1 MRNPTLLTVLLLP
14 PLLGV
19 AVMALFAWLVL
30 YPDLMAEV
38 LAEARL
44 EFAQTGA
51 NTASEIGAR
60 FAHHDGPEID
70 AIDRAALRSRAD
82 LVLLADPGGK
92 PVFANDVMLQG
103 TDLDTV
109 AQVPAALRRAA
120 ADRAC
125 GRGLVVAEGDRLLA
139 GCWTINRGNRL
150 LGGADAVAGH
160 LLLVQRIDWAMDQA
174 RADLL
179 NDSLRLGG
187 ALLALL
193 GLLVFLS
200 VRLIVAPVATLAGRL
215 QRVGANDEPVRLPR
229 NGIRELRDFAR
240 VLNQALTSL
249 RRRERELQSIL
260 DTAVDG
266 IVTID
271 TGGTILQANRAVTTL
286 FGHPV
291 GAMVGQS
298 ITMLMTDTDAGRH
311 ATYVNAYIETGQ
323 ARVIGKGR
331 EVVARRADGSTFL
344 AWLSVGRL
352 ELSTGL
358 HFTALIRDV
367 TAERQAEIEMHRLA
381 HRDPELDLLNRRSW
395 ERELEGLLAAGR
407 EGAGFWVLLAY
418 VRNLDDLA
426 VTFGPQVETA
436 IMGAVHRRIHGMLT
450 GCELTARLA
459 RRQLAYAILSPGGE
473 APPYLTTAL
482 SASFRDGVDLGG
494 LSMLPDVHFV
504 VMPQAQEFSDR
515 EALILAQDAGG
526 SWAAQ
531 TADQRASPIFTYDD
545 HVAQSIKERTE
556 VAADLPGAMA
566 AGLLHPVFQ
575 PQIRL
580 KDGSVRGVE
589 TLVRWRRPDGRPG
602 AGPALFIPVAERIGL
617 VGDIDRLVTR
627 RTLDHLSAGRLH
639 LPRDAVISI
648 NASVK
653 ELADPVWL
661 DGLLDI
667 VRAAG
672 VPPGRL
678 EIEVTE
684 TAVMENLDRTAGVL
698 AHLRAG
704 GVKVAIDDFGAG
716 YASLSYLKHLPA
728 DLIKI
733 DQGFIRDLADSRRSR
748 HIVAAVIN
756 LAHDLEMEVV
766 AEGVENAATADI
778 LTEIGCDIGQGWH
791 FGRPMEADA
800 LSAFM
805 RERETGRA
813 P

>member
-14 PLLGV
+14 PFLGV
-19 AVMALFAWLVL
+19 AIMALFAWLVL

-38 LAEARL
+38 REHERL
-44 EFAQTGA
+44 EFAQVGA
-51 NTASEIGAR
+51 NTASEIAER
-60 FAHHDGPEID
+60 FSHHDGPEMD
-70 AIDRAALRSRAD
+70 AIDRAALRARAD
-82 LVLLADPGGK
+82 LVLLVDTGGK
-92 PVFANDVMLQG
+92 PVFANDVLLENHHLAAI
-103 TDLDTV
+103 D
-109 AQVPAALRRAA
+109 AVPAALRRAA
-120 ADRAC
+120 LDRAC
-125 GRGLVVAEGDRLLA
+125 GRGLVLADGDHLLG
-139 GCWTINRGNRL
+139 GCWTINSGNRL
-150 LGGADAVAGH
+150 LGGPDAVAGH
-160 LLLVQRIDWAMDQA
+160 LLLVRRIDWAMAQA
-174 RADLL
+174 RAELL

-187 ALLALL
+187 GLLALL
-193 GLLVFLS
+193 GMLVFLS

-215 QRVGANDEPVRLPR
+215 QRVGSNDEPVRLPR
-229 NGIRELRDFAR
+229 RGIRELRDFAR
-240 VLNQALTSL
+240 VLNSTLSAL

-271 TGGTILQANRAVTTL
+271 AEGNILQANRAVSNL

-298 ITMLMTDTDAGRH
+298 VSMLMTDIDAGRH
-311 ATYVNAYIETGQ
+311 LDYVKSYMDSGQ

-352 ELSTGL
+352 ELSSGL

-367 TAERQAEIEMHRLA
+367 TAERQAGIELHRLA
-381 HRDPELDLLNRRSW
+381 HRDPDLDLLNRRSW
-395 ERELEGLLAAGR
+395 ERELEGLLDAAR
-407 EGAGFWVLLAY
+407 EGMGFWVLLAY

-473 APPYLTTAL
+473 APPYLTAAL

-504 VMPQAQEFSDR
+504 VMPQAQLFADR

-531 TADQRASPIFTYDD
+531 TADHRASPIFTYDD
-545 HVAQSIKERTE
+545 HVSRAIRERTE

-566 AGLLHPVFQ
+566 GGLLHPVFQ
-575 PQIRL
+575 PQVRL

-589 TLVRWRRPDGRPG
+589 TLVRWRRPDGKPG
-602 AGPALFIPVAERIGL
+602 PGPALFIPVAERIGL

-661 DGLLDI
+661 DGLLDM

-672 VPPGRL
+672 VPAGQL

-698 AHLRAG
+698 AHLRAS

-791 FGRPMEADA
+791 FGRPMDADA
-800 LSAFM
+800 LSVFM
-805 RERETGRA
+805 KERAGA
-813 P
+813 A

>member
-1 MRNPTLLTVLLLP
+1 MRNPTLLALMLLP

-19 AVMALFAWLVL
+19 AVMALVGWQFL
-30 YPDLMAEV
+30 YPGMMAEV
-38 LAEARL
+38 RERERQA
-44 EFAQTGA
+44 FAQVGA
-51 NTASEIGAR
+51 ATAAEIADHEVWAGLDGNTI
-60 FAHHDGPEID
+60 
-70 AIDRAALRSRAD
+70 IDRAALRSRAE
-82 LVLLADPGGK
+82 LVLLTDATGHPT
-92 PVFANDVMLQG
+92 FANDVVLQNSG
-103 TDLDTV
+103 P
-109 AQVPAALRRAA
+109 AAMEAVPAALRQAV
-120 ADRAC
+120 ADGTC
-125 GRGLVVAEGDRLLA
+125 GGGLVMADGDRLVA
-139 GCWTINRGNRL
+139 GCWTITRGGSL
-150 LGGADAVAGH
+150 AGGLDAVAGH
-160 LLLVQRIDWAMDQA
+160 LLLVRRIGWAMEQA

-179 NDSLRLGG
+179 NQSLRLGG
-187 ALLALL
+187 VML
-193 GLLVFLS
+193 GLVGLLLFLS
-200 VRLIVAPVATLAGRL
+200 VRLIVAPVATLSGRL
-215 QRVGANDEPVRLPR
+215 ARAGIGDEPLHLPR

-240 VLNQALTSL
+240 VLNNALAAL

-271 TGGTILQANRAVTTL
+271 AEGTILQANRAVSSL

-291 GAMVGQS
+291 GAMLGQPL
-298 ITMLMTDTDAGRH
+298 TMLMTDTDAARH
-311 ATYVNAYIETGQ
+311 DDYIKAYMETGQ
-323 ARVIGKGR
+323 ARVIGRGR

-367 TAERQAEIEMHRLA
+367 TAERQAEIELHRLA

-395 ERELEGLLAAGR
+395 ETELEGMLEAGR
-407 EGAGFWVLLAY
+407 DGGGFWVLLAY

-426 VTFGPQVETA
+426 VTFGPQVETPL
-436 IMGAVHRRIHGMLT
+436 MGAVHRRIHTLLP

-459 RRQLAYAILSPGGE
+459 RRQLAYAVTSPEGE
-473 APPYLTTAL
+473 APPYLTATLA
-482 SASFRDGVDLGG
+482 AAFRDGVDLGG

-504 VMPQAQEFSDR
+504 ILSQAQGFDSR
-515 EALILAQDAGG
+515 EALVLAQDAGG

-531 TADQRASPIFTYDD
+531 TAEHRASPVFTYDD
-545 HVAQSIKERTE
+545 HVARAIRERTE
-556 VAADLPGAMA
+556 VAAELPGAMA

-575 PQIRL
+575 PQMRL

-589 TLVRWRRPDGRPG
+589 TLVRWRRPDGTPG
-602 AGPALFIPVAERIGL
+602 PGPALFIPVAERIGL

-627 RTLDHLSAGRLH
+627 RTLDQLSSGRLH

-667 VRAAG
+667 VRDAG
-672 VPPGRL
+672 VQPGRL

-698 AHLRAG
+698 AHLRSA

-716 YASLSYLKHLPA
+716 YASLSYLKNLPA

-748 HIVAAVIN
+748 HIVAAVIA
-756 LAHDLEMEVV
+756 LAHDLGMEVV

-791 FGRPMEADA
+791 FGRPMDADS

-805 RERETGRA
+805 KERAG
-813 P
+813 

>member
-14 PLLGV
+14 PFLGV

-38 LAEARL
+38 LEQERL
-44 EFAQTGA
+44 EFAQIGA
-51 NTASEIGAR
+51 NTASEMAER
-60 FAHHDGPEID
+60 LSHHDGPEMD

-82 LVLLADPGGK
+82 LVLLVGNDGI
-92 PVFANDVMLQG
+92 PVFANDVMLEG
-103 TDLDTV
+103 GNLGAV
-109 AQVPAALRRAA
+109 AAVPAVLRRAA

-125 GRGLVVAEGDRLLA
+125 GRGLLVTEGDRVLA
-139 GCWTINRGNRL
+139 GCWTINSDNRL

-160 LLLVQRIDWAMDQA
+160 LLLVHRIDWALAQA
-174 RADLL
+174 RATLL

-187 ALLALL
+187 GLLALL

-200 VRLIVAPVATLAGRL
+200 VRLIVAPVSALAGRL
-215 QRVGANDEPVRLPR
+215 QQVEFNNEPVRLPR
-229 NGIRELRDFAR
+229 SGIRELRDFAR
-240 VLNQALTSL
+240 VLNHALTSL

-271 TGGTILQANRAVTTL
+271 ADGNILQANRAVSNL

-298 ITMLMTDTDAGRH
+298 VSMLMTDIDAGRH
-311 ATYVNAYIETGQ
+311 LGYVNAYMDTGQ

-352 ELSTGL
+352 ELPTGL

-367 TAERQAEIEMHRLA
+367 TAERQAKIELHRLA
-381 HRDPELDLLNRRSW
+381 HRDPDLDLLNRRSW
-395 ERELEGLLAAGR
+395 ERELEGMLAAAQD
-407 EGAGFWVLLAY
+407 GAGFWVLLAY

-426 VTFGPQVETA
+426 VTFGPQIETD

-494 LSMLPDVHFV
+494 LSTLPDVHFV
-504 VMPQAQEFSDR
+504 VMPQAHLFANR

-545 HVAQSIKERTE
+545 HVSRAIKERTE
-556 VAADLPGAMA
+556 VAGDLPAAMA

-589 TLVRWRRPDGRPG
+589 TLVRWRRPDGKQGPG
-602 AGPALFIPVAERIGL
+602 PGLFIPVAERIGL

-627 RTLDHLSAGRLH
+627 RTLDHLSAGRLN

-661 DGLLDI
+661 DGLLDM

-672 VPPGRL
+672 VPPGQL

-698 AHLRAG
+698 AHLRAS

-766 AEGVENAATADI
+766 AEGVENATTADI
-778 LTEIGCDIGQGWH
+778 LVEIGCDIGQGWH
-791 FGRPMEADA
+791 FGRPMDADA
-800 LSAFM
+800 LARFIQ
-805 RERETGRA
+805 ERAGA
-813 P
+813 A

>member
-1 MRNPTLLTVLLLP
+1 MRSPTLLALMLLP

-19 AVMALFAWLVL
+19 VITALFGWLVL
-30 YPDLMAEV
+30 YPGVTAEM
-38 LAEARL
+38 L
-44 EFAQTGA
+44 ERERQSFAQSGS
-51 NTASEIGAR
+51 NTAAEIANHFGGE
-60 FAHHDGPEID
+60 DGPEID
-70 AIDRAALRSRAD
+70 TIDRTALRSGAD
-82 LVLLADPGGK
+82 LVLLTDPAGRSL
-92 PVFANDVMLQG
+92 FANDIILESSS
-103 TDLDTV
+103 LD
-109 AQVPAALRRAA
+109 AMEMVPAALRQAV

-125 GRGLVVAEGDRLLA
+125 GRGLVVAEGDRLVA
-139 GCWTINRGNRL
+139 GCWTIHSGHRL
-150 LGGADAVAGH
+150 LGGTDTVSGH
-160 LLLVQRIDWAMDQA
+160 LVLVRRIDWAMDRA

-179 NDSLRLGG
+179 NQGLRLGG
-187 ALLALL
+187 ALLGLV
-193 GLLVFLS
+193 GLLLFLS
-200 VRLIVAPVATLAGRL
+200 VRLIVSPVASLASRL
-215 QRVGANDEPVRLPR
+215 ARTGSGDEPLHLPR
-229 NGIRELRDFAR
+229 AGIRELRDFTR
-240 VLNQALTSL
+240 VLNNTLSSL

-271 TGGTILQANRAVTTL
+271 ADGMILQANRAVSSL

-291 GAMVGQS
+291 EAMVGRS
-298 ITMLMTDTDAGRH
+298 ITMLMTQTDANRH
-311 ATYVNAYIETGQ
+311 DAYVKAYMETGQ
-323 ARVIGKGR
+323 ARVIGRGR
-331 EVVARRADGSTFL
+331 EVVAQRADGSSFL

-352 ELSTGL
+352 ELATGL

-367 TAERQAEIEMHRLA
+367 TAERQAEIALHRLA

-395 ERELEGLLAAGR
+395 ETELEGMLAAGR
-407 EGAGFWVLLAY
+407 DGAGFWVLLAV

-426 VTFGPQVETA
+426 VTFGPQVEVA
-436 IMGAVHRRIHGMLT
+436 VMGAVHRRINGMLN
-450 GCELTARLA
+450 GCELTARLT
-459 RRQLAYAILSPGGE
+459 RRQLGYAVSSPGGE
-473 APPYLTTAL
+473 APHYLTTAL
-482 SASFRDGVDLGG
+482 AAAFRDGVDLGG

-504 VMPQAQEFSDR
+504 VMPQAQLFGTR
-515 EALILAQDAGG
+515 EALILAQDAGS

-531 TADQRASPIFTYDD
+531 TAEHRASPVFTYDE
-545 HVAQSIKERTE
+545 HVARAIKERTE
-556 VAADLPGAMA
+556 VAGDLPAAMA
-566 AGLLHPVFQ
+566 AGLLYPVFQ
-575 PQIRL
+575 PQVRL

-589 TLVRWRRPDGRPG
+589 TLVRWRRPDGTPG
-602 AGPALFIPVAERIGL
+602 PGPALFIPVAERLGL

-627 RTLDHLSAGRLH
+627 RTLDHLSAGRLM

-661 DGLLDI
+661 DGLLDM

-698 AHLRAG
+698 AHLRAS

-766 AEGVENAATADI
+766 AEGVENEGTARI
-778 LTEIGCDIGQGWH
+778 LAEIGCDIGQGWH

-805 RERETGRA
+805 MRRG
-813 P
+813 